1 MFISIKNQ
9 IIGIENRIE
18 MIMNNLTAP
27 VEKEIIIETNSKLI
41 KKLETSIEKLKSE
54 SSNEKIKEKYSK
66 KLEEIKVLLSE
77 YEKNNQ

>member
-9 IIGIENRIE
+9 IISIENRIE